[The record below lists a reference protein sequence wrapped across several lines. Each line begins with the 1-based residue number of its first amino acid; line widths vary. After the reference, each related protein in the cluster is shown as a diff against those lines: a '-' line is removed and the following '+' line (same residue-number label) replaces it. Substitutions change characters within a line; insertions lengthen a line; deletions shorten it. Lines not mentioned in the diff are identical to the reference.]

1 MSTQSL
7 LRFLEELNKD
17 LSAPDIAKEKRLEYN
32 LYTHTFGYEEEFF
45 ILEMLK
51 ELRTRGIRISKKRS
65 DNLVRLANIFTK
77 DLYRE
82 LSALNEK
89 AKAKSGITRLSGNE
103 KSFSFV
109 FTTDIRTGKCPNNW
123 AQGQADVFD
132 KIKQVYGESYRRFF
146 FGVRDIF
153 EKGTKGREKFDLAFK
168 RGQRLSKGQMGQ
180 SGHAEGEGIVET
192 MTREFFDKHAN
203 LVFNKKSPKEQL
215 TEAQLL
221 SDLQKLGIDLSFMRN
236 TKDKTFSISLIGR
249 GGNDFDG
256 KAIRAQVAS
265 AKKRMD
271 ELINNPEMIKF
282 MAEDL
287 KGSDSFSTI
296 QQKELAKK
304 ATDPFKKVKKA
315 RVKTQNTKVKH
326 SKKTVTKKN
335 KSSGSAAGRK
345 KQAIKVAGVADL
357 KRRKQKESIASQP
370 LQLLTMLNQKLPET
384 VRKNMKSPGLVNR
397 SGRFA
402 DSVEVVDVTQTPKGF
417 PSFGYTYRKNPYQVF
432 EEGAGKEPWA
442 DGNRDPR
449 ELIDRSIREVAKD
462 MAIGRFFTR
471 RI

>member
-17 LSAPDIAKEKRLEYN
+17 LSAPDIAQEKRLEYN
-32 LYTHTFGYEEEFF
+32 LNTHTFGYEEEVF

-77 DLYRE
+77 ELYKE

-89 AKAKSGITRLSGNE
+89 AKTKSGITRLSGND
-103 KSFSFV
+103 KNFSFV

-153 EKGTKGREKFDLAFK
+153 AKGTKGREKFDLSFK

-203 LVFNKKSPKEQL
+203 LVFNKNNPKEQL
-215 TEAQLL
+215 IEAQLL

-236 TKDKTFSISLIGR
+236 TNDKTFSISLIGR

-256 KAIRAQVAS
+256 KAIRAQVAA

-271 ELINNPEMIKF
+271 EN
-282 MAEDL
+282 D
-287 KGSDSFSTI
+287 
-296 QQKELAKK
+296 
-304 ATDPFKKVKKA
+304 
-315 RVKTQNTKVKH
+315 
-326 SKKTVTKKN
+326 
-335 KSSGSAAGRK
+335 
-345 KQAIKVAGVADL
+345 
-357 KRRKQKESIASQP
+357 ESRA
-370 LQLLTMLNQKLPET
+370 
-384 VRKNMKSPGLVNR
+384 
-397 SGRFA
+397 
-402 DSVEVVDVTQTPKGF
+402 
-417 PSFGYTYRKNPYQVF
+417 
-432 EEGAGKEPWA
+432 
-442 DGNRDPR
+442 
-449 ELIDRSIREVAKD
+449 
-462 MAIGRFFTR
+462 
-471 RI
+471 